1 MIPRTLACVA
11 LLIAG
16 TVGASAQ
23 DYRTEIMEHVVDR
36 CYRATVHFHAMVRAP
51 DSPNV
56 TGEVELVQLLKAAP
70 HTERLVAA
78 LTETV
83 RGKDR
88 AQRTNLYDIAFVN
101 CFVSGSE
108 DIL

>member
-16 TVGASAQ
+16 TAGASAQ
-23 DYRTEIMEHVVDR
+23 DYRAEIMEHVVDR
-36 CYRATVHFHAMVRAP
+36 CYRATVHFHAMVRTP
-51 DSPNV
+51 DSPNA
-56 TGEVELVQLLKAAP
+56 TGEDELVRILKAAP

-83 RGKDR
+83 GGKDR
-88 AQRTNLYDIAFVN
+88 AQRMNLYDIAFVN
-101 CFVSGSE
+101 CFLGGSE
-108 DIL
+108 DLL